1 MKKTFH
7 DIFSD
12 QLRLILGKYRDDR
25 LNDSTC
31 SLIYQDI
38 YQQLLE
44 VLKGSSLNVHQDTV
58 NWLSQ
63 QYYDGIKINGNS
75 SLNPNIFRKR
85 PNLTD
90 LPTKDLVVLL
100 AMTQKTGF
108 ARDVAEE
115 LKKRGLDTSWVL

>member
-75 SLNPNIFRKR
+75 SLNPNIFTKR